1 MNTVICPNKTCGKEV
16 SNRFEKCPFC
26 GTPLQKRSVDEVLG
40 NLSDEEMQKKDFYR
54 EKVLNYYNLDNNV
67 SDEQYEVLEKKY
79 QQIARNSNPSLL
91 TPNAESIIRKN
102 GKAVKIIGVL
112 LFVLY
117 IIIAIVFLI
126 ISIEEADG
134 MYLLGTLMSIITGVI
149 TYIVFIVIK
158 SFIDVFVNISVTL
171 QDINSKTKSIL

>member
-1 MNTVICPNKTCGKEV
+1 M
-16 SNRFEKCPFC
+16 
-26 GTPLQKRSVDEVLG
+26 G